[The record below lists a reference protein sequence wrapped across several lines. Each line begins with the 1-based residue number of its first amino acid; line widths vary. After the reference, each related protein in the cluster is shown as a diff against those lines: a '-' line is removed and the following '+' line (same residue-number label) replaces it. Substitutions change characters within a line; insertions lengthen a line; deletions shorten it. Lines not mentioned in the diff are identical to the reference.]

1 MRRSRTTQITFILLS
16 SKVARRRLLRQLHQH
31 LLQGL
36 LLHRGR
42 AQLRIHAR
50 RRHRTLPVEHG
61 RSLVALTPDVFCTR
75 QPYCRV
81 GSSWLLE
88 DLLALTLLAARNCTT
103 RLVEVGRP
111 REVLTRSV
119 MDTQRRCWPT
129 EQCSSQEVIL
139 AAG

>member
-1 MRRSRTTQITFILLS
+1 MSISLS
-16 SKVARRRLLRQLHQH
+16 TKAARQHQPPAQLQH
-31 LLQGL
+31 LLRL
-36 LLHRGR
+36 SHRLRDPFLRLGR

-75 QPYCRV
+75 QRYCRV

-103 RLVEVGRP
+103 RLVEVGP
-111 REVLTRSV
+111 PPEVLTRSV
-119 MDTQRRCWPT
+119 MDTQLRC
-129 EQCSSQEVIL
+129 
-139 AAG
+139 